1 MRRGFDWLLAAQIL
15 AIGSISLLVL
25 FAQNK
30 QIAISQLFFW
40 IIGLAIFYI
49 VYQLDFR
56 VWHKWSIFLYCGSII
71 SLIILLFLGDPIRGS
86 VRWIQIGAARIQPSE
101 IAKIASIL
109 ILASF
114 YKEKSA
120 RFLKNLF
127 FAFMIILPII
137 VLILIQPDIGNILPI
152 LSIWLGLSLA
162 SGLRL
167 KDLLLLLL
175 GGLIIAVL
183 AFELLAPYQK
193 ERINSFIN
201 PTKDP
206 LGTGY
211 HIIQAKIA
219 VGSGQFFGR
228 GLGRGSQ
235 SQLKFLPESESDF
248 IFASISEQ
256 LGFLGAGLLII
267 LYILVFTRL
276 TSYINSQIQRSGQ
289 LVIIGTVYMLLSQI
303 FVNIGM
309 NMGLLPV
316 TGITLPLVSA
326 GGSSLVAILIILGI
340 IFSINRSVN

>member
-1 MRRGFDWLLAAQIL
+1 MRRGFDWFLAAQIL
-15 AIGSISLLVL
+15 AIGSISVLVI

-30 QIAISQLFFW
+30 QIAVSQLFFW

-56 VWHKWSIFLYCGSII
+56 VWHKWSIFLYCSSII

-86 VRWIQIGAARIQPSE
+86 IRWIQIGSARIQPSE

-127 FAFMIILPII
+127 FAFMIILPL
-137 VLILIQPDIGNILPI
+137 VTLILVQPDIGNILPI
-152 LSIWLGLSLA
+152 FSIWVGISLA

-167 KDLLLLLL
+167 RDLLLLLL
-175 GGLIIAVL
+175 GGLIVTIL
-183 AFELLAPYQK
+183 TFELLAPYQK
-193 ERINSFIN
+193 DRINSFIN

-211 HIIQAKIA
+211 HIIQSKIA

-256 LGFLGAGLLII
+256 LGFLGAGVLII
-267 LYILVFTRL
+267 LYILVLTRL
-276 TSYINSQIQRSGQ
+276 ISYVNLQIQRSSQ
-289 LVIIGTVYMLLSQI
+289 LVIIGAIYMLLSQI
-303 FVNIGM
+303 LVNIGM
-309 NMGLLPV
+309 NLGLLPV

-340 IFSINRSVN
+340 IFSIKRSVN